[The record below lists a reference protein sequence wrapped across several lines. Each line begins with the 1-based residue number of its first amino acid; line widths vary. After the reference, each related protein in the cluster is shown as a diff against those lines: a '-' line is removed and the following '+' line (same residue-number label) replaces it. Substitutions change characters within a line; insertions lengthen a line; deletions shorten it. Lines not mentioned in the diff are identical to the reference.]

1 MKGSV
6 TSNQFPIM
14 IQSYSSRRGEGAA
27 SVVGIVA
34 ILVIVLLAVYF
45 VFFRGSQASAPSDV
59 NVNLPDTVNV
69 ETPNGA
75 R

>member
-1 MKGSV
+1 MHASFKNRAGQGS
-6 TSNQFPIM
+6 
-14 IQSYSSRRGEGAA
+14 A

-34 ILVIVLLAVYF
+34 IVVIVLIAVYL
-45 VFFRGSQASAPSDV
+45 VFFRGNAASAPSDV

-69 ETPNGA
+69 ETPTGA